1 MHTTSVSSNGSAFST
16 LLCSDEIRKHID
28 DSSVPFGLCC
38 GLIPLAVLSLASS
51 LSWLLLAV
59 PSTHTSSCC
68 ITAKGRDSGSLCL
81 SPLLAPFGSEL
92 YDLTWLLQLRGSVA
106 DLWSRGALWFAC
118 CRGKVHSREGPNAYD
133 DMHMHMYV
141 RAQITNMMT
150 TITTNHSPNHKWKT
164 ESTKGGRRNSW
175 NFSSL
180 KRLCYHSRCRCRRRR
195 RRSLHSSRLYRCRA
209 LFLRL
214 LLVSLLS
221 LLLFLSLLQL
231 WWQSSDLPESF
242 FFLAKIIA
250 ATPLRMA

>member
-1 MHTTSVSSNGSAFST
+1 MRTTNVSYNGSAFST

-28 DSSVPFGLCC
+28 DSSVPFGLCY

-51 LSWLLLAV
+51 LSWLLLTV

-81 SPLLAPFGSEL
+81 SPLFAPFGSEL
-92 YDLTWLLQLRGSVA
+92 YDLRWLLQLRGSVA

-150 TITTNHSPNHKWKT
+150 TITTNHSPNHKWKIET
-164 ESTKGGRRNSW
+164 TKGGG
-175 NFSSL
+175 
-180 KRLCYHSRCRCRRRR
+180 RRRR
-195 RRSLHSSRLYRCRA
+195 RRNSSVTFPRWSGCVITA
-209 LFLRL
+209 AAAVVVVVVLFTPVVYAVVAHCFSDYCSYGDNRRICPNR
-214 LLVSLLS
+214 
-221 LLLFLSLLQL
+221 
-231 WWQSSDLPESF
+231 SSFWRKS
-242 FFLAKIIA
+242 
-250 ATPLRMA
+250 